1 MCEQA
6 APRTRAAPT
15 QPGIADILRRF
26 APALST
32 MTADQAR
39 VVRDLVACRT
49 DVFGGTVQQCD
60 HCGHREVVYHSCGNR
75 HCPRCQCLN
84 QARWLEAQQ
93 QHLLPVEYFHVVFT
107 VPQVLHPLFRARPQT
122 AYNLLFQAVSETL
135 KEVALNPKRLGARIG
150 FTAVLHTWTQ
160 TLLYHPHI
168 HCVVPGGGLSK
179 DRTQWI
185 SCKPGFLLPVK
196 VLSQVFCGKL
206 LAKLQKAVDK
216 GDLAFDP
223 RQAQTL
229 FQKSARKPWV
239 VFSKRPFA
247 GPQQVIDYLG
257 RYTHRVAISNH
268 RLVSV
273 SEDKVTFRYKDRA
286 HGDKQK
292 TMTLSG
298 EEFARRFLLHVLPNG
313 FVKTRYYGF
322 LANAVR
328 DKSLTLCRELLDARG
343 HPVAP
348 LPAAE
353 SWQDLLCRLTGK
365 DVTLCPS
372 CQTGH
377 LSALRQRP
385 GLRGPWSLRGRA
397 TSP

>member
-6 APRTRAAPT
+6 ALRTSAAPT
-15 QPGIADILRRF
+15 QPGIADILREF
-26 APALST
+26 SPALST

-49 DVFGGTVQQCD
+49 AVFGGTVQQCD

-107 VPQVLHPLFRARPQT
+107 VPQVLHPLFRARPET
-122 AYNLLFQAVSETL
+122 AYSLLFQAVSETL
-135 KEVALNPKRLGARIG
+135 KEVALNPERLGARIG

-168 HCVVPGGGLSK
+168 HCVVPGGGLSE
-179 DRTQWI
+179 DRTRWI

-196 VLSQVFCGKL
+196 VLSQVFRGKL

-223 RQAQTL
+223 QQAQTL
-229 FQKSARKPWV
+229 FHKSACKPWV

-247 GPQQVIDYLG
+247 GPQQVINYLG

-273 SEDKVTFRYKDRA
+273 SEGKVTFRYKDRA

-328 DKSLTLCRELLDARG
+328 DKSLALCRELLDARG
-343 HPVAP
+343 QPVAP

-353 SWQDLLCRLTGK
+353 SWQDLLNRLTGK

-372 CQTGH
+372 CQIGH
-377 LSALRQRP
+377 LSVLRQRP